1 MTTTTVAIAFSN
13 FLLFLAV
20 YNLSKLP
27 WYLGAAPIPS
37 YGLETSIPLHPLIGY
52 RSLKL
57 WSHPVLF
64 LAPHTIMGS
73 SLLILYA
80 LHLRRSEEQADSW
93 TPSGF
98 LALALVFALHVIP
111 ERAGVPTRVTGLP
124 LNQIAICTI
133 LLTIALV
140 LARFIPIN
148 IGMNIVISTCLTAPI
163 LELKKVISFVVQ
175 KIKSKGTFEYTSPD
189 EPSNVPLSRNM
200 AGYSGCPFAKAMD
213 ITTQG
218 YPTNEKNE

>member
-1 MTTTTVAIAFSN
+1 MTTLAIAFSN

-93 TPSGF
+93 TPSCF

-111 ERAGVPTRVTGLP
+111 ERAGIPTRVTGLP

-133 LLTIALV
+133 LPTIALV
-140 LARFIPIN
+140 FAHVIPIN
-148 IGMNIVISTCLTAPI
+148 VGMNIVISTCLTAPI
-163 LELKKVISFVVQ
+163 LELNKVISCVVK
-175 KIKSKGTFEYTSPD
+175 KIKTKGRMNTLHRMNQPMF
-189 EPSNVPLSRNM
+189 PLSRNM

-213 ITTQG
+213 VTTQG
-218 YPTNEKNE
+218 YPSINEKKE

>member
-1 MTTTTVAIAFSN
+1 MTTLAITFSN

-64 LAPHTIMGS
+64 LAPHAIMGS
-73 SLLILYA
+73 SLLIMYA
-80 LHLRRSEEQADSW
+80 MHLRKKEVADS
-93 TPSGF
+93 SYF
-98 LALALVFALHVIP
+98 FALALVFALHVIP
-111 ERAGVPTRVTGLP
+111 ERAGIPTRVTGLP
-124 LNQIAICTI
+124 LNQIAVGMI
-133 LLTIALV
+133 LSTIALV
-140 LARFIPIN
+140 FAHVLPIHV
-148 IGMNIVISTCLTAPI
+148 GMMTVVLVCLTAPI
-163 LELKKVISFVVQ
+163 LELSKVLSCIFKMIQ
-175 KIKSKGTFEYTSPD
+175 GTYERTSPD
-189 EPSNVPLSRNM
+189 EPADAPMTRNM

-213 ITTQG
+213 VTLQG
-218 YPTNEKNE
+218 YPSDKQKE